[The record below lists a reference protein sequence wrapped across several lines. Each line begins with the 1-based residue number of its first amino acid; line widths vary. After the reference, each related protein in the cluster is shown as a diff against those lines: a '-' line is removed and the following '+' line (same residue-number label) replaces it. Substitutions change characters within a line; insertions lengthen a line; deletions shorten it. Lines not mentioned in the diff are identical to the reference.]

1 MRDQSHGG
9 YEETTSEKAA
19 MDYTTYVPLEEAY
32 WPIYLPPNL
41 TKYSMEYRL
50 MGLLF

>member
-19 MDYTTYVPLEEAY
+19 MDYTTYVLLEEAY
-32 WPIYLPPNL
+32 RPIHLPPNPV
-41 TKYSMEYRL
+41 KYLMEYRL
-50 MGLLF
+50 MGWLF